1 MKLTKKVVSL
11 ILAIL
16 ILASCACVAGLSA
29 TAAEKTLSSHYSTNA
44 GGKVGVKKTITI
56 DGDASDWTEDMKI
69 GQSAAWDCANHWK
82 GAHENCLI
90 DAYALYAAW
99 DSSNLYIGMQYVNTT
114 DTWQNAGDASLMDG
128 GKMGDLHLILALSVN
143 PSSTGLNGKVKDG
156 RYIWG
161 DQIDYSNT
169 HVDHLFYMSTKAGTG
184 DPGHFTAADS
194 SGNSDYDSN
203 CKLFKSEG
211 IDYKMY
217 DGNASSSIWGLNF
230 SENPNDVFSDDSDW
244 VDYKTYKGSKGVH
257 NTKYDSFYEMKIPL
271 SVLGISEN
279 QITSNGIGAM
289 TLCGRGESALD
300 CCPFDVS
307 MLDNVK
313 GDYAKDPS
321 TSHEKDDVDVITAPL
336 ARIGKASG
344 NTPIVVPTEPET
356 EAETEPATDE
366 PTVEPTTAPQGK
378 EILCGDSNGDKNITI
393 KDATL
398 IQKHIA
404 LIEMIADENLAA
416 ADVNEDEQITIKDAS
431 AIQKYIAQLD
441 GAYNTGKTITVFS

>member
-1 MKLTKKVVSL
+1 MKLTRKLVSL
-11 ILAIL
+11 ILATL

-29 TAAEKTLSSHYSTNA
+29 TAAEKTLSSHYSTNG

-114 DTWQNAGDASLMDG
+114 DTWQKAGDASLMDG

-230 SENPNDVFSDDSDW
+230 SESVDDVFSEESDW

-271 SVLGISEN
+271 SVLGISES

-336 ARIGKASG
+336 ARIGKSSG
-344 NTPIVVPTEPET
+344 GVIPQPEPETEPET
-356 EAETEPATDE
+356 EAETEE
-366 PTVEPTTAPQGK
+366 PTTPETTAPQGK
-378 EILCGDSNGDKNITI
+378 EILCGDANGDKFVTI

-398 IQKHIA
+398 IQKHVA
-404 LIEMIADENLAA
+404 LIEKITGDNLLAA
-416 ADVNEDEQITIKDAS
+416 DANCDDVITVKDAT
-431 AIQKYIAQLD
+431 AIQKYVAQLD
-441 GAYNTGKTITVFS
+441 LTTSIGNIIVVNS